1 MAENTDTASDT
12 APAPAD
18 IAADPAAPLAT
29 AETPAPAVTAPA
41 DAPTPG
47 SGAAPV
53 PRATSN
59 RSTTPASTAFSDFV
73 STNWADREEVDPSAR
88 EQAPFAADRRRRLS
102 ALHVGTRLV
111 IPAGRLKQRSNDTDY
126 PFRPHSA
133 FAHLTGWGAD
143 SDPGAVLV
151 LEPVAAG
158 SSADGSAHEATL
170 YFRERA
176 GRDSDEFYA
185 NAEIGEFW
193 IGPRPSLRQVAAD
206 LGLATAPLADV
217 DDAIAAAGAVRV
229 VREADAVIAA
239 RVDAARAATT
249 ATTSGSD
256 ADAEADAADAPDG
269 DALLARDASELR
281 LVKDAYEIRQMR
293 EAVDTTGRGFS
304 DVIADMP
311 AVVAHA
317 RGERVVEGVFNARAR
332 ADGNA
337 VGYDTIAASGPHACI
352 LHWTRNDGRVTPGDL
367 ILVDAGVELDSL
379 YTADITRTLPVSG
392 TFTDV
397 QREVYE
403 AVREAADAALA
414 IVRPGIRFREVH
426 AAAMQ
431 VIARKAAD
439 WGMLPVTAEEA
450 LEADNQHHRRYMVH
464 GTSHHLGLDVH
475 DCAQARRDMYIDGI
489 VEAGMV
495 FTIEPGL
502 YFQPDD
508 LTVPERFRGIGV
520 RIEDDILV
528 TRDGAENLSAGIP
541 RTADE
546 VEAWMAGRA

>member
-1 MAENTDTASDT
+1 MAENTDTASETTPD
-12 APAPAD
+12 D
-18 IAADPAAPLAT
+18 IVADPAAPLAT
-29 AETPAPAVTAPA
+29 TETPAPAVTAPA
-41 DAPTPG
+41 GGPATGAPVAG

-73 STNWADREEVDPSAR
+73 STNWADREEVDPPAR

-126 PFRPHSA
+126 PFRAHSA

-143 SDPGAVLV
+143 SEPGAVLV

-158 SSADGSAHEATL
+158 SAADGSAHEATL

-206 LGLATAPLADV
+206 LGLSTAPLADV

-229 VREADAVIAA
+229 IREADAVIAA
-239 RVDAARAATT
+239 RVDAARIET
-249 ATTSGSD
+249 D
-256 ADAEADAADAPDG
+256 ADGDPDADLDG

-281 LVKDAYEIRQMR
+281 LVKDDYEIRQLR
-293 EAVDTTGRGFS
+293 GAVDATGRGFS

-311 AVVAHA
+311 AVLAHP

-352 LHWTRNDGRVTPGDL
+352 LHWTRNDGRVVPGDL
-367 ILVDAGVELDSL
+367 ILVDAGVELDSY

-431 VIARKAAD
+431 VIARKVAD

-475 DCAQARRDMYIDGI
+475 DCAQARRDMYIDGL